1 MFKIIIYS
9 LCIYILHIYNTHY
22 IYFSISITVGST
34 EASIALQKGQDRL
47 SQNTHPDPYIMPYM
61 PGGSL
66 FMRNSPLPLEAV
78 FPDGIPDDV
87 SQ

>member
-1 MFKIIIYS
+1 
-9 LCIYILHIYNTHY
+9 
-22 IYFSISITVGST
+22 
-34 EASIALQKGQDRL
+34 LQKGQDRL